1 MRYISNRY
9 VILDNDEE
17 IMFGK
22 LYKARDLQDDILVFI
37 QLIRDDK
44 YINEKFLPN
53 LIDESMT
60 LSQINSNHIAKM
72 LDLGTHYTENER
84 CYYIVSE
91 YFAGIELRKVI
102 KGNYMDLNS
111 IVKITRKI
119 LRALDSAYSNKIY
132 HGSLTE
138 DNIFVDENYNIK
150 IYDFGITQANKGV
163 NIRKN
168 NSIGFLSPHQI
179 NINYTDKESDFFTL
193 GVILFDS
200 IFKKMPFG
208 VGKNEN
214 DMLKLIDR
222 GIDWNTVAVNN
233 ENIALVNIV
242 KKLIRRTEKYNKV
255 EDILIDL
262 SKFMYVKADIEE
274 NNNITENNIKLVE
287 NETNNQQYKSEHKS
301 QSKFLQKALLLILT
315 LTILVTVIIQLN

>member
-1 MRYISNRY
+1 MKYISNRY
-9 VILDNDEE
+9 VVLNNDDDE
-17 IMFGK
+17 IIFGK

-60 LSQINSNHIAKM
+60 LSQINSNYIAKI
-72 LDLGTHYTENER
+72 LDLGVHYTEYEGY
-84 CYYIVSE
+84 YYIVSE
-91 YFAGIELRKVI
+91 YFPGIELRKVI
-102 KGNYMDLNS
+102 RGNYMDLNS

-119 LRALDSAYSNKIY
+119 LRALDVSYSNKLY

-138 DNIFVDENYNIK
+138 DNIFVDENYNVK
-150 IYDFGITQANKGV
+150 IYDYGITQANKGV

-179 NINYTDKESDFFTL
+179 NINYTDIDSDFFTL

-208 VGKNEN
+208 IGKNEKE
-214 DMLKLIDR
+214 MLELIDR
-222 GIDWNTVAVNN
+222 GIDWNTVAINN

-242 KKLIRRTEKYNKV
+242 KKLIRRTEKYNSV
-255 EDILIDL
+255 EEVLIDL

-274 NNNITENNIKLVE
+274 NSKNILQQDKEI
-287 NETNNQQYKSEHKS
+287 NQDNKY
-301 QSKFLQKALLLILT
+301 QSKFFQKLLLLILT
-315 LTILVTVIIQLN
+315 LTILVIVIIQF

>member
-1 MRYISNRY
+1 MRYISKRY
-9 VILDNDEE
+9 VVLDNDEE
-17 IMFGK
+17 IIFGK

-37 QLIRDDK
+37 QLIRDNKNIDK
-44 YINEKFLPN
+44 TFLPN

-60 LSQINSNHIAKM
+60 LSQIDSNYIAKI
-72 LDLGTHYTENER
+72 LDLGVHYTENER

-102 KGNYMDLNS
+102 NGNYMDLNS

-119 LRALDSAYSNKIY
+119 LRALNTSYNNRLY
-132 HGSLTE
+132 HGALTE
-138 DNIFVDENYNIK
+138 DNIFVDENYNVK
-150 IYDFGITQANKGV
+150 IYDYGVTQANNGI

-179 NINYTDKESDFFTL
+179 NINYTDMESDFFTL
-193 GVILFDS
+193 GVILFDA

-214 DMLKLIDR
+214 DMLKLIDK
-222 GIDWNTVAVNN
+222 GIDWNTVAINN
-233 ENIALVNIV
+233 ENIELVNIV
-242 KKLIRRTEKYNKV
+242 KKLIRRTEKYNSV
-255 EDILIDL
+255 EEILIDL

-274 NNNITENNIKLVE
+274 NSTNVLEEGKEHISHNKFQGKL
-287 NETNNQQYKSEHKS
+287 
-301 QSKFLQKALLLILT
+301 LQKALLLVLT
-315 LTILVTVIIQLN
+315 LTILVTVIIKFQ

>member
-1 MRYISNRY
+1 MKYISKRY
-9 VILDNDEE
+9 VVLDNDDE

-22 LYKARDLQDDILVFI
+22 LYKARDLQDDILVYI
-37 QLIRDDK
+37 QIIKDDE
-44 YINEKFLPN
+44 YINKKFLPN
-53 LIDESMT
+53 LIDESMN
-60 LSQINSNHIAKM
+60 LSHINSNHIAKI

-119 LRALDSAYSNKIY
+119 LRALDASYNNKLY

-150 IYDFGITQANKGV
+150 IYDYGITQANKGV

-179 NINYTDKESDFFTL
+179 NINYTDMESDFFTL
-193 GVILFDS
+193 GIILFDS

-208 VGKNEN
+208 IGKDEEE
-214 DMLKLIDR
+214 MLKLIDR
-222 GIDWNTVAVNN
+222 GIDWNTVAINN

-242 KKLIRRTEKYNKV
+242 KKLIRRNKKYSSV
-255 EDILIDL
+255 EEVLIDL
-262 SKFMYVKADIEE
+262 SKFMYVKADIEK
-274 NNNITENNIKLVE
+274 NISNTLEV
-287 NETNNQQYKSEHKS
+287 NQEVNTYNKP
-301 QSKFLQKALLLILT
+301 QSMFLQKSLLLILT
-315 LTILVTVIIQLN
+315 LTILVTVITQFQ

>member
-1 MRYISNRY
+1 MKYISERY

-17 IMFGK
+17 IIFGK
-22 LYKARDLQDDILVFI
+22 LYKARDLQEDILVFI
-37 QLIRDDK
+37 QLIRDDE
-44 YINEKFLPN
+44 YINENFLPN

-60 LSQINSNHIAKM
+60 LFQIKSNNIAKIM
-72 LDLGTHYTENER
+72 DLGTYYIKNER

-119 LRALDSAYSNKIY
+119 LRALNLSYNNNLY

-138 DNIFVDENYNIK
+138 DNIFVDENYNVK
-150 IYDFGITQANKGV
+150 IYDYGITQANKGV
-163 NIRKN
+163 NIRKDN
-168 NSIGFLSPHQI
+168 NIAFLSPYQI
-179 NINYTDKESDFFTL
+179 NINHTDMESDFFTL

-208 VGKNEN
+208 IGKNEE

-222 GIDWNTVAVNN
+222 GIDWNTVAINN
-233 ENIALVNIV
+233 KNIALVDIV
-242 KKLIRRTEKYNKV
+242 KKLVRRDEKYNNIEEV
-255 EDILIDL
+255 LIDL
-262 SKFMYVKADIEE
+262 SKFMYVKADIEQNSKNTLSE
-274 NNNITENNIKLVE
+274 DKADNYK
-287 NETNNQQYKSEHKS
+287 NQF
-301 QSKFLQKALLLILT
+301 QSKFIQKSLLLVLT
-315 LTILVTVIIQLN
+315 LTVLGTVIIQFH

>member
-9 VILDNDEE
+9 VVLDNYEE
-17 IMFGK
+17 IEFGEF
-22 LYKARDLQDDILVFI
+22 YKARDLQEDILVFI
-37 QLIRDDK
+37 QFLRDDQ

-60 LSQINSNHIAKM
+60 LLQINSVNIAKI

-91 YFAGIELRKVI
+91 FFAGIELRKVI

-111 IVKITRKI
+111 IVKISRKI
-119 LRALDSAYSNKIY
+119 LRALDTSYNNKLY

-138 DNIFVDENYNIK
+138 DNIFVDENYNVK

-168 NSIGFLSPHQI
+168 NSIGFLCPHQI
-179 NINYTDKESDFFTL
+179 NINYTDMESDFFSL
-193 GVILFDS
+193 GVILFDA

-208 VGKNEN
+208 IGKNEEE
-214 DMLKLIDR
+214 MLKLIDR
-222 GIDWNTVAVNN
+222 GIDWNTVAINT
-233 ENIALVNIV
+233 ENIALVNMV
-242 KKLIRRTEKYNKV
+242 KKLIRRTEKYTNVKEV
-255 EDILIDL
+255 LIDL

-274 NNNITENNIKLVE
+274 HNISSLQQYEENNG
-287 NETNNQQYKSEHKS
+287 HK
-301 QSKFLQKALLLILT
+301 KFQGKFFQKALLLVLT
-315 LTILVTVIIQLN
+315 LTILITVIIQSQ

>member
-1 MRYISNRY
+1 MKYISGRY
-9 VILDNDEE
+9 VILDDDEE
-17 IMFGK
+17 IIFGK
-22 LYKARDLQDDILVFI
+22 LYKARDLQEDILVFI
-37 QLIRDDK
+37 QLIRDDRYVNK
-44 YINEKFLPN
+44 KFLPN

-60 LSQINSNHIAKM
+60 LSNINSNSIAKII
-72 LDLGTHYTENER
+72 DLGTYHIEDKLY
-84 CYYIVSE
+84 YYIVSE

-111 IVKITRKI
+111 VVKITRKI
-119 LRALDSAYSNKIY
+119 LRTLDMSYKNRLY

-138 DNIFVDENYNIK
+138 DNIFVDENYNVK
-150 IYDFGITQANKGV
+150 IYDYGITQANNGI

-179 NINYTDKESDFFTL
+179 NINYTDNESDFFAL

-208 VGKNEN
+208 IGKNEG

-222 GIDWNTVAVNN
+222 GIDWNTVAINN

-242 KKLIRRTEKYNKV
+242 KKLIRRTEKYNSV
-255 EDILIDL
+255 EEILIDL

-274 NNNITENNIKLVE
+274 NSKNNLLKYRENNQH
-287 NETNNQQYKSEHKS
+287 NKS
-301 QSKFLQKALLLILT
+301 QSKFIQKTLLLVLT
-315 LTILVTVIIQLN
+315 LTILITVIIRFQ

>member
-9 VILDNDEE
+9 VILSNDEE
-17 IMFGK
+17 IIYGK
-22 LYKARDLQDDILVFI
+22 LYKARDLQENILVFI
-37 QLIRDDK
+37 QLIRDNK
-44 YINEKFLPN
+44 YVNEQFLPN

-60 LSQINSNHIAKM
+60 LSNINSNYIAYM
-72 LDLGTHYTENER
+72 LDIGTYYKQNER
-84 CYYIVSE
+84 YYYIVSE
-91 YFAGIELRKVI
+91 YFPGIELSKVI

-119 LRALDSAYSNKIY
+119 LRSLDLAYNHGIY

-150 IYDFGITQANKGV
+150 IYDFGITQANNGV

-168 NSIGFLSPHQI
+168 NNIEFLSPHQI
-179 NINYTDKESDFFTL
+179 NINYTDKESDFFSL

-208 VGKNEN
+208 VGKNE
-214 DMLKLIDR
+214 DEMLKLIDK
-222 GIDWNTVAVNN
+222 GMDWNSVAVNN

-242 KKLIRRTEKYNKV
+242 KKLIRRTDKYNKV
-255 EDILIDL
+255 EEILVDL
-262 SKFMYVKADIEE
+262 SKFMYVKADIEK
-274 NNNITENNIKLVE
+274 NNNMVQHKKSNEQNNHKSKSSFFKKAALMIVTFMILAIVIIKL
-287 NETNNQQYKSEHKS
+287 Q
-301 QSKFLQKALLLILT
+301 
-315 LTILVTVIIQLN
+315 

>member
-1 MRYISNRY
+1 MKYISNRY

-17 IMFGK
+17 IILGK
-22 LYKARDLQDDILVFI
+22 LYKARDLKDDVLVFI

-44 YINEKFLPN
+44 YICGRFLPN
-53 LIDESMT
+53 LIDESMN
-60 LSQINSNHIAKM
+60 LSQINSKHIAKI
-72 LDLGTHYTENER
+72 LDLGTYYTENKKY
-84 CYYIVSE
+84 YYIVNE
-91 YFAGIELRKVI
+91 YFSGIELKKVI

-111 IVKITRKI
+111 IVKITKKI
-119 LRALDSAYSNKIY
+119 LRALDASYKSKLY

-150 IYDFGITQANKGV
+150 IYDYGITKANKGI

-179 NINYTDKESDFFTL
+179 NINYTDKDSDFFTL
-193 GVILFDS
+193 GIILFDA

-208 VGKNEN
+208 IGKNEA
-214 DMLKLIDR
+214 DMLKLIDK

-242 KKLIRRTEKYNKV
+242 KKLIRRTEKYNNV
-255 EDILIDL
+255 EEILIDL

-274 NNNITENNIKLVE
+274 NSKTILHE
-287 NETNNQQYKSEHKS
+287 SEEKKHNDKS
-301 QSKFLQKALLLILT
+301 QSKFLEKTLLLVLT
-315 LTILVTVIIQLN
+315 LTILVTVITQFQ

>member
-9 VILDNDEE
+9 IILDNNEE

-22 LYKARDLQDDILVFI
+22 FYKARDLQEDILVFI

-44 YINEKFLPN
+44 YVDEKFLPN

-60 LSQINSNHIAKM
+60 LSQINSNHIAKI

-119 LRALDSAYSNKIY
+119 LRALDSAYNNKIY

-168 NSIGFLSPHQI
+168 NNIGFLSPHQI
-179 NINYTDKESDFFTL
+179 NINYTDKESDFFSL

-208 VGKNEN
+208 VGKNE
-214 DMLKLIDR
+214 DEMLKLIDR

-274 NNNITENNIKLVE
+274 NNNSNLTQEEK
-287 NETNNQQYKSEHKS
+287 NNQQHKS
-301 QSKFLQKALLLILT
+301 QGKFFQKALLMILT
-315 LTILVTVIIQLN
+315 LMILATVIIKL